1 MSEMVE
7 RVAKALA
14 GWDWDSCPNDHDRWR
29 SDARAAIEAM
39 REPTQPMRDAA
50 FRRGGVNS
58 TQSYKAAILAA
69 LEDKA

>member
-1 MSEMVE
+1 MNMLTK
-7 RVAKALA
+7 VANAIASSQKASGGTYL
-14 GWDWDSCPNDHDRWR
+14 D
-29 SDARAAIEAM
+29 DARAAIEAM
-39 REPTQPMRDAA
+39 EEPTQPMREAA